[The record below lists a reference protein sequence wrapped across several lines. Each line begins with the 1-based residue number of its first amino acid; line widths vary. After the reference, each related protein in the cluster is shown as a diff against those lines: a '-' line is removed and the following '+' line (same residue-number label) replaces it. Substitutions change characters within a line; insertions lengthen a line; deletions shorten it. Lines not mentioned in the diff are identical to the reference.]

1 MRNLYLFLEV
11 NISFVVLNVLFNT
24 VQGSWLLTCSL
35 FFVIPT
41 MLDNYSK
48 SDTSKPF
55 TQCYYRFLC
64 EGKDLNERSYYG

>member
-1 MRNLYLFLEV
+1 MRNLYLFWEV

-35 FFVIPT
+35 FFVISA

-55 TQCYYRFLC
+55 TQRYYRFPC
-64 EGKDLNERSYYG
+64 EGKDLNKRSYYG

>member
-1 MRNLYLFLEV
+1 MEDANAKFVLVLGGKYL
-11 NISFVVLNVLFNT
+11 FVVLNVLFNT

-35 FFVIPT
+35 FFVISA

-55 TQCYYRFLC
+55 TQ
-64 EGKDLNERSYYG
+64 

>member
-1 MRNLYLFLEV
+1 MRNLYLFWEV

-35 FFVIPT
+35 FFVISA

-55 TQCYYRFLC
+55 TQ
-64 EGKDLNERSYYG
+64 